1 MFLVL
6 INIGWG
12 FVRGI
17 DNVWVADASEQNII
31 EGTNENDVLGELTG
45 LDSAGTDMWLMVTTV
60 GAAAALAFSW
70 MVHSLTP
77 LGIYLFGVAFW
88 SSYNGTVTIIVHSL
102 TPLGIYLFGV
112 AFWSSYNGT
121 VTIIGMNS
129 WLPGDF
135 ILIIT
140 VAMTFLF
147 IGAIIGMIT
156 GSG

>member
-1 MFLVL
+1 MKSMFQMCFFICMFLIL
-6 INIGWG
+6 INVGWG

-17 DNVWVADASEQNII
+17 DGVWTAEASEQNLI
-31 EGTNENDVLGELTG
+31 EGTNDNGILGELTG
-45 LDSAGTDMWLMVTTV
+45 LDSAGTDLWLMVTTI
-60 GAAAALAFSW
+60 GGAAALAFSW
-70 MVHSLTP
+70 M
-77 LGIYLFGVAFW
+77 
-88 SSYNGTVTIIVHSL
+88 VHSL

-140 VAMTFLF
+140 VAMIFLF
-147 IGAIIGMIT
+147 VGAIIGMIT

>member
-1 MFLVL
+1 MFLIL
-6 INIGWG
+6 INVGWG

-17 DNVWVADASEQNII
+17 DGVWTAEASEQNLI
-31 EGTNENDVLGELTG
+31 EGTNDNGILGELTG
-45 LDSAGTDMWLMVTTV
+45 LDSAGTDLWLMVTTI
-60 GAAAALAFSW
+60 GGAAALAFSW
-70 MVHSLTP
+70 M
-77 LGIYLFGVAFW
+77 
-88 SSYNGTVTIIVHSL
+88 VHSL

-140 VAMTFLF
+140 VAMIFLF
-147 IGAIIGMIT
+147 VGAIIGMIT

>member
-1 MFLVL
+1 MGVLSMKSMFQMCFFICMFLIL
-6 INIGWG
+6 INVGWG

-17 DNVWVADASEQNII
+17 DGVWTAEASEQNLI
-31 EGTNENDVLGELTG
+31 EGTNDNGILGELTG
-45 LDSAGTDMWLMVTTV
+45 LDSAGTDLWLMVTTI
-60 GAAAALAFSW
+60 GGAAALAFSW
-70 MVHSLTP
+70 M
-77 LGIYLFGVAFW
+77 
-88 SSYNGTVTIIVHSL
+88 VHSL

-140 VAMTFLF
+140 VAMIFLF
-147 IGAIIGMIT
+147 VGAIIGMIT